1 MKRTLLL
8 IGLVAVVNNTLT
20 GNTATTTGSQTA
32 AMQNDGAGV
41 RVISNNILWHNTTA
55 TQAEVRGAEGIYVRN
70 LKETITGA
78 PQAGSAANIVAD
90 PLFMGASDFRLTLP
104 SPALDYGDSTPWGG
118 TSDVDLAGQARLS
131 GPSIDLGAYEVDFG
145 SPVPRRL
152 RLTLKMPIRSG
163 SRDRRGQGQPPRVCM
178 RSRARCCDN
187 RAIPSAML
195 TRGL

>member
-104 SPALDYGDSTPWGG
+104 SPALDTP
-118 TSDVDLAGQARLS
+118 R
-131 GPSIDLGAYEVDFG
+131 
-145 SPVPRRL
+145 
-152 RLTLKMPIRSG
+152 K
-163 SRDRRGQGQPPRVCM
+163 
-178 RSRARCCDN
+178 
-187 RAIPSAML
+187 
-195 TRGL
+195 